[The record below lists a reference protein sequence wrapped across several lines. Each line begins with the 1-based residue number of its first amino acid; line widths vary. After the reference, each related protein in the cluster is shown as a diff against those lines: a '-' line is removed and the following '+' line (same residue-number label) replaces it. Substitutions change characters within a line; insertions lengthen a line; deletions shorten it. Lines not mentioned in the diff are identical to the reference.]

1 MYILINVTLS
11 LIYNIANNN
20 TSSNKENEHVNDF
33 SWSCVLNKSVREL
46 ELLTNYFLSQT
57 S

>member
-33 SWSCVLNKSVREL
+33 SWSCVLNKSVREV
-46 ELLTNYFLSQT
+46 ELLSNYFLSQT